1 MRLQRLGIRGRIYV
15 GFGSSL
21 AIGLALACIA
31 LWALFSI
38 NREVTRMDATSDHT
52 AMLREVSRDIEIMRS
67 TAQRNSLGDK
77 DSAVGTNAAK
87 DAVQRLQT
95 ATQSRSAERRRIYQ
109 GLAQAIGVF
118 EEERANWAGL
128 ASELQAEMAK
138 LFSTGDELAASSGR
152 LFAAVRAGS
161 DQSIAAFAGEVEAA
175 VLLVRVA
182 NWRFLATREAR
193 GPETFR
199 SNLAKAREVMA
210 NLERASLPAEAR
222 ASIKPLRAILDR
234 YAASFELAATD
245 TLRIKELH
253 DDQML
258 PHLAVMQTQIDT
270 AESRLRKE
278 FGAARDSAD
287 ATIAT
292 TISVQE
298 VVGVFALI
306 LGGLFAF
313 WIARSI
319 IRPVARMT
327 SAMGKLA
334 AGDTEAEIPGREAA
348 DEIGSMARAAEVFR
362 QNAIERIRLQAQISD
377 ARADAARE
385 AEMRRL
391 ADEFES
397 EIGVIVR
404 TVSSASSELESSAKD
419 LSLTAEA
426 TRQLSAHVATA
437 SEQASANVR
446 AVAGAAEQLAQ
457 SVGEIAN
464 KVQESSRIADEAV
477 RQAGET
483 DALVSE
489 QAEGAARI
497 SEVVKLITAVAEQTN
512 LLALNATIEAARAG
526 PAGKGFAVVAQEVKA
541 LALQTAKATSD
552 IAKQI
557 SGMLAASQASIAAIK
572 GIAATIYRISE
583 ITSAL
588 SAAIEEQT
596 VATRNIAQNSFE
608 AEDRTSQV
616 LANITQVD
624 KDASQTGA
632 ASARVLASARSL
644 AGNSNDLKA
653 KVDKFL
659 ATVRAA

>member
-1 MRLQRLGIRGRIYV
+1 MRLRRLGIRGRIYV

-21 AIGLALACIA
+21 AIGLALACVA

-38 NREVTRMDATSDHT
+38 NREVTRMDSTSDHT

-77 DSAVGTNAAK
+77 DSAAGTNAAK

-95 ATQSRSAERRRIYQ
+95 ATQTRSAERRRIYQ
-109 GLAQAIGVF
+109 GLAQAVGTF
-118 EEERANWAGL
+118 QEDRAKWAGL
-128 ASELQAEMAK
+128 ASELQAEITK
-138 LFSTGDELAASSGR
+138 LFSAGDELAASSGR

-161 DQSIAAFAGEVEAA
+161 DQSTAALAGEVEAA
-175 VLLVRVA
+175 LLLVRVA
-182 NWRFLATREAR
+182 NWRFLATREAH

-210 NLERASLPAEAR
+210 NLEQASLPAEAR
-222 ASIKPLRAILDR
+222 ASIKPLRAILDQ

-245 TLRIKELH
+245 TLRTRELH

-258 PHLAVMQTQIDT
+258 PQLAVMQTQIDA
-270 AESRLRKE
+270 AEGRLRND
-278 FGAARDSAD
+278 FAAARDSAD

-298 VVGVFALI
+298 VVGAFALF

-385 AEMRRL
+385 TEMRRL

-404 TVSSASSELESSAKD
+404 TLSSASSELESSAKD

-541 LALQTAKATSD
+541 LALQTAKATGD

-588 SAAIEEQT
+588 TAAIEEQT
-596 VATRNIAQNSFE
+596 VATRNIAQNSFQ
-608 AEDRTSQV
+608 AEDRASHV

-624 KDASQTGA
+624 RDASQTGA

>member
-1 MRLQRLGIRGRIYV
+1 
-15 GFGSSL
+15 
-21 AIGLALACIA
+21 
-31 LWALFSI
+31 
-38 NREVTRMDATSDHT
+38 
-52 AMLREVSRDIEIMRS
+52 
-67 TAQRNSLGDK
+67 
-77 DSAVGTNAAK
+77 
-87 DAVQRLQT
+87 
-95 ATQSRSAERRRIYQ
+95 
-109 GLAQAIGVF
+109 
-118 EEERANWAGL
+118 
-128 ASELQAEMAK
+128 
-138 LFSTGDELAASSGR
+138 
-152 LFAAVRAGS
+152 
-161 DQSIAAFAGEVEAA
+161 
-175 VLLVRVA
+175 
-182 NWRFLATREAR
+182 
-193 GPETFR
+193 
-199 SNLAKAREVMA
+199 
-210 NLERASLPAEAR
+210 
-222 ASIKPLRAILDR
+222 
-234 YAASFELAATD
+234 
-245 TLRIKELH
+245 
-253 DDQML
+253 ML
-258 PHLAVMQTQIDT
+258 PHLTVMQTQIDT
-270 AESRLRKE
+270 AEGRLRND
-278 FGAARDSAD
+278 FAAARDSAD
-287 ATIAT
+287 ATIAA
-292 TISVQE
+292 TINVQE
-298 VVGVFALI
+298 VVGAFALF

-362 QNAIERIRLQAQISD
+362 QNAIERIRLHAQISD

-385 AEMRRL
+385 AEMHRL
-391 ADEFES
+391 ADKFES
-397 EIGVIVR
+397 EISVIVR

-497 SEVVKLITAVAEQTN
+497 GEVVKLITAVAEQTN

-541 LALQTAKATSD
+541 LALQTAKATSE

-588 SAAIEEQT
+588 TAAIEEQT
-596 VATRNIAQNSFE
+596 VATRDIAQNSFQ
-608 AEDRTSQV
+608 AEDRTSHV

-624 KDASQTGA
+624 RDASQTGT

-644 AGNSNDLKA
+644 AGNSSDLKA

>member
-1 MRLQRLGIRGRIYV
+1 MRLRRLGIRGRIYA
-15 GFGSSL
+15 GFGSL
-21 AIGLALACIA
+21 LVIGLALAGIA

-38 NREVTRMDATSDHT
+38 DREVTRMDATSDRT
-52 AMLREVSRDIEIMRS
+52 AVLRGVSRDIEIMR
-67 TAQRNSLGDK
+67 TTVQRNSLGDK
-77 DSAVGTNAAK
+77 ESAVGTNAAN
-87 DAVQRLQT
+87 DAVQRLQS
-95 ATQSRSAERRRIYQ
+95 ATRTRSAERRRIYQ
-109 GLAQAIGVF
+109 GLAQEVGTF
-118 EEERANWAGL
+118 QEERAKWAGL
-128 ASELQAEMAK
+128 ISELRAEMAK
-138 LFSTGDELAASSGR
+138 LTSDGEELAAGSGR

-161 DQSIAAFAGEVEAA
+161 DQSIATLAGEAEVGM
-175 VLLVRVA
+175 LLVRVA
-182 NWRFLATREAR
+182 NWQFLATHEAR

-210 NLERASLPAEAR
+210 NLERASLPAEAQ
-222 ASIKPLRAILDR
+222 ASIKPVRDILDQ

-245 TLRIKELH
+245 ILRINELH
-253 DDQML
+253 NDQML
-258 PHLAVMQTQIDT
+258 PRLTEMQRQIDT
-270 AESRLRKE
+270 AEGRLRAE
-278 FGAARDSAD
+278 FAAARDSAD
-287 ATIAT
+287 ATIAA
-292 TISVQE
+292 TINVQE
-298 VVGVFALI
+298 VVGALAMV
-306 LGGLFAF
+306 LGGLLAF

-327 SAMGKLA
+327 SAMAKLA

-348 DEIGSMARAAEVFR
+348 DEIGSMARAAEIFR
-362 QNAIERIRLQAQISD
+362 QNAIERVRLQAQTSD

-391 ADEFES
+391 ADEFER

-457 SVGEIAN
+457 SVVEIAN

-489 QAEGAARI
+489 QAEGAVRI

-526 PAGKGFAVVAQEVKA
+526 PAGRGFAVVAQEIKA
-541 LALQTAKATSD
+541 LALQTANATSD

-557 SGMLAASQASIAAIK
+557 SGMQAASKGSVGAIK
-572 GIAATIYRISE
+572 AIAATIYRISE

-588 SAAIEEQT
+588 TAAIEEQT
-596 VATRNIAQNSFE
+596 VATRNIAQNSFQ

-616 LANITQVD
+616 LSSITQVD
-624 KDASQTGA
+624 RDASETGN
-632 ASARVLASARSL
+632 ASGRVLASARSL

-653 KVDKFL
+653 KVDRFL

>member
-1 MRLQRLGIRGRIYV
+1 MRLRRLGIRGRIYV

-21 AIGLALACIA
+21 AIGLALACVA

-38 NREVTRMDATSDHT
+38 NREVTRMDSTSDHT

-77 DSAVGTNAAK
+77 DSAAGTNAAK

-95 ATQSRSAERRRIYQ
+95 ATQTRSAERRRIYQ
-109 GLAQAIGVF
+109 GLAQAVGTF
-118 EEERANWAGL
+118 QEDRAKWAGL
-128 ASELQAEMAK
+128 ASELQAEITK
-138 LFSTGDELAASSGR
+138 LFSAGDELAASSGR

-161 DQSIAAFAGEVEAA
+161 DQSTAALAGEVEAA
-175 VLLVRVA
+175 LLLVRVA
-182 NWRFLATREAR
+182 NWRFLATREAH

-210 NLERASLPAEAR
+210 NLEQASLPAEAR
-222 ASIKPLRAILDR
+222 ASIKPLRAILDQ

-245 TLRIKELH
+245 TLRTRELH

-258 PHLAVMQTQIDT
+258 PQLAVMQTQIDA
-270 AESRLRKE
+270 AEGRLRND
-278 FGAARDSAD
+278 FAAARDSAD

-298 VVGVFALI
+298 VVGAFALF

-385 AEMRRL
+385 TEMRRL

-541 LALQTAKATSD
+541 LALQTAKATGD

-588 SAAIEEQT
+588 TAAIEEQT
-596 VATRNIAQNSFE
+596 VATRNIAQNSFQ
-608 AEDRTSQV
+608 AEDRASHV

-624 KDASQTGA
+624 RDASQTGA